1 MLTPRSLVFLT
12 MIKLITVHHAHGGL
26 HVERTE
32 THGANRITEPFVE
45 AAFEEYVTKYN
56 KTYVRGSAEYAKR
69 LGTFRDALIRI
80 EDRNRHRNH
89 SNGAL
94 YGLTPY
100 SDLTPDEFQALL
112 ATFAPA
118 ESAQTEV
125 NRAKG
130 NNLQLVQL
138 GASSK
143 YPPKFDWRTR
153 SVVTP
158 VRNQRDC
165 GACWAFS
172 TVETVETMHALA
184 TGTLTGFSVQQMIDC
199 SNNSNHGCN
208 GGDTCAAL
216 KWLKVNRI
224 KLVEDSVYPFKAI
237 TGSCQ
242 HPASDVT
249 AEVADY
255 TCDRLVG
262 NEERMIDM
270 IANVGPLVVAVDA
283 TAWQD
288 YLGGI
293 IQFHCDAGRNHA
305 VQIVG
310 YDLTGD
316 VPYYIVRNSWGKQ
329 FGNDGYLYIA
339 VGKNLCGIAEEVS
352 TVQVKKPPTPVFKN
366 GV

>member
-1 MLTPRSLVFLT
+1 MLTPRSLAFVAV
-12 MIKLITVHHAHGGL
+12 IQLIPLHHGDGRL
-26 HVERTE
+26 HVLRTE
-32 THGANRITEPFVE
+32 TDDTNRTADPSVE
-45 AAFEEYVTKYN
+45 AAFEQYVKRYN
-56 KTYVRGSAEYAKR
+56 KTYASGSAEYSKR
-69 LGTFRDALIRI
+69 LNAFRDALIRI
-80 EDRNRHRNH
+80 EDRNRHGNH

-100 SDLTPDEFQALL
+100 SDLTPDEFRALL

-118 ESAQTEV
+118 ENTRTEANEV
-125 NRAKG
+125 EHDD
-130 NNLQLVQL
+130 LQLAL
-138 GASSK
+138 PGATSPR

-153 SVVTP
+153 GVVTA

-184 TGTLTGFSVQQMIDC
+184 AGTLTGFSVQQMIDC

-224 KLVEDSVYPFKAI
+224 KLVRDSVYPFKAV

-249 AEVADY
+249 AEVSDY

-270 IANVGPLVVAVDA
+270 LANVGPLVVAVDA
-283 TAWQD
+283 TTWQD
-288 YLGGI
+288 YLGGV

-352 TVQVKKPPTPVFKN
+352 TVRVKNPA
-366 GV
+366 GGI